1 MMLEAIGEAI
11 WLAEGGDVSFLGF
24 PYPTRMVV
32 VRLRGSDLWVWSPIE
47 LRGDLAEAVSR
58 LGRVAHLVSPNKLH
72 YVFLPAWHDRFPG
85 ARLWGPA
92 STIAKLGDLKFE
104 SPLDD
109 TPPEA
114 WAAEIDQ
121 AWFRGAA
128 IVWQVLQF
136 ALGAGGVSGTFAN
149 PAIGWPLVVVA
160 LVTFFLLLAT
170 RKAPAA
176 S

>member
-1 MMLEAIGEAI
+1 L
-11 WLAEGGDVSFLGF
+11 L
-24 PYPTRMVV
+24 
-32 VRLRGSDLWVWSPIE
+32 
-47 LRGDLAEAVSR
+47 
-58 LGRVAHLVSPNKLH
+58 LVL
-72 YVFLPAWHDRFPG
+72 L
-85 ARLWGPA
+85 
-92 STIAKLGDLKFE
+92 
-104 SPLDD
+104 
-109 TPPEA
+109 
-114 WAAEIDQ
+114 AAEFLLLAGVAILLLVELLIATPDSYASAIALTVLAFIAAAWLGAIVVGAWRDQ

-136 ALGAGGVSGTFAN
+136 ALGAGGVTGTFAN